1 MTFFTA
7 DTHFGHTAIIDM
19 CGRPFDDA
27 DDMDS
32 FTIDMW
38 NSKVNGNDTVYIV
51 GDMFYRHKD
60 PESVLIQLKG
70 KKRLIIG
77 NHDASWM
84 KKVDC
89 SKYFITVS
97 RFDEVSDGKHGLVLC
112 HYPLMT
118 WEHPKK
124 NYMIHGHIHNNTD
137 MSFWPVI
144 RDNPR
149 LLNAGVDVN
158 GFWPVTFEEL
168 VINNECFKE
177 GLRIGECGIL

>member
-1 MTFFTA
+1 
-7 DTHFGHTAIIDM
+7 
-19 CGRPFDDA
+19 
-27 DDMDS
+27 
-32 FTIDMW
+32 
-38 NSKVNGNDTVYIV
+38 
-51 GDMFYRHKD
+51 
-60 PESVLIQLKG
+60 
-70 KKRLIIG
+70 
-77 NHDASWM
+77 M
-84 KKVDC
+84 KKVD
-89 SKYFITVS
+89 VS
-97 RFDEVSDGKHGLVLC
+97 RYFLSVDNYAEISDGRHSFVLC

-118 WEHPKK
+118 WKHSKK

-177 GLRIGECGIL
+177 GLQIGESGIL

>member
-1 MTFFTA
+1 MIFFTA
-7 DTHFGHTAIIDM
+7 DTHFGHNNIIRM

-38 NSKVNGNDTVYIV
+38 NSKVKANDTVYV
-51 GDMFYRHKD
+51 LGDMFYRHGD
-60 PESVLIQLKG
+60 PESVLRQLRG
-70 KKRLIIG
+70 RKRLIVG
-77 NHDASWM
+77 NHDGGWM
-84 KKVDC
+84 KKVD
-89 SKYFITVS
+89 VS
-97 RFDEVSDGKHGLVLC
+97 RYFLSVDNYAEISDGRHSFVLC

-118 WEHPKK
+118 WKHSKK

-177 GLRIGECGIL
+177 GLQIGESGIL